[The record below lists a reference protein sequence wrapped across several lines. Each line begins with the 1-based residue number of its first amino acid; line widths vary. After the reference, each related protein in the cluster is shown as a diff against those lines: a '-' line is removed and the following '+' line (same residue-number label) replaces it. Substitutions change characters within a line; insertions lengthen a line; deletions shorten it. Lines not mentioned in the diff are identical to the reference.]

1 MKECELKNEPE
12 RNHRNAMKTGA
23 LACLLLFSVLTPQSV
38 LQAQGIAE
46 GGVEH
51 IFSYPV
57 GARAVAMGG
66 AYIASPSDASA
77 VYWNPG
83 GLDRLARKSFTLYY
97 ANLLAD
103 GQQQFLSYAHPT
115 VNFGT
120 IGLGVIRVGVSA
132 IDEYDDRDIRQ
143 GSFPFAQTQFILSY
157 GKQLPY
163 NLAIGS
169 SMKIE
174 QQDFILTGRPSA
186 VATGV
191 GMDIGITY
199 QSNLFSSFLQNLSLG
214 FIIQNAFPSTIQHN
228 ESVKTPRNFKVGM
241 AAPIRIASGTSHL
254 LVNIDFEKG
263 EGKSGKLH
271 FGTEYSYQGN
281 AMIRFGINGKD
292 LVYGFGAVINK
303 YKIDYSY
310 ESFSAVPTGFAGHR
324 LSFSM
329 DFGKTKQEIIQ
340 AEKDRRDREILAR
353 VTEQTR
359 INRQLDIQ
367 QKMKA
372 GKSFYQDGEYLKAY
386 IQFNAA
392 AQIDPKNATIRQWAS
407 RALEQHEKIQQ
418 ARIDSLQAATAAE
431 KEKQRT
437 AALVSQFLNNGR
449 DYFESGRLRKAISE
463 WESGLRIDPENAEL
477 LTWID
482 TAKKELNRQT
492 NELINQA
499 NRLASRGKFPMAVDK
514 LREVQ
519 RLGIED
525 PAKLKE
531 IQRKITLWN
540 SKLDFESAYRRG
552 LVEYERRNWKEAIRF
567 FDQALSIE
575 PNNTTVRDRRDRAEA
590 WMQSSNEK
598 WLNNEVKEKWR
609 NARRFLREGRYQEA
623 YELALEI
630 YRLQPRKI
638 QILRLLEDAEAKVK

>member
-1 MKECELKNEPE
+1 MRK
-12 RNHRNAMKTGA
+12 RA
-23 LACLLLFSVLTPQSV
+23 LACLLLPIMLAPR
-38 LQAQGIAE
+38 LLWGQGKAE
-46 GGVEH
+46 GGIEH

-57 GARAVAMGG
+57 GARAVALGG
-66 AYIASPSDASA
+66 AYIAAPMDASA
-77 VYWNPG
+77 VFWNPG
-83 GLDRLARKSFTLYY
+83 GLDRLTRKSFSLYY

-120 IGLGVIRVGVSA
+120 IGLGVIRVGVSE
-132 IDEYDDRDIRQ
+132 IQEYDERDLKQ
-143 GSFPFAQTQFILSY
+143 GVFPFAQTQFILSY

-169 SMKIE
+169 SLKIE

-191 GMDIGITY
+191 GVDIGITY
-199 QSNLFSSFLQNLSLG
+199 QANLFSSFLQNLSLG

-241 AAPIRIASGTSHL
+241 AAPIRIASGASHL
-254 LVNIDFEKG
+254 LINIDFEKG

-271 FGTEYSYQGN
+271 FGTEYNYQGN
-281 AMIRFGINGKD
+281 AMLRFGINGKD

-303 YKIDYSY
+303 YRIDYSY

-324 LSFSM
+324 VSFSM
-329 DFGKTKQEIIQ
+329 EFGKTKQEIIQ
-340 AEKDRRDREILAR
+340 AEKDRRDAEILAK

-392 AQIDPKNATIRQWAS
+392 ALLDPKNATIKQWAT
-407 RALEQHEKIQQ
+407 RALAQHEKLQQ
-418 ARIDSLQAATAAE
+418 ARIDSLQAVSAAE
-431 KEKQRT
+431 KEKQQK
-437 AALVSQFLNNGR
+437 AALVSQFLNNGK
-449 DYFESGRLRKAISE
+449 DYFESGRLRKAIDE
-463 WESGLRIDPENAEL
+463 WQSGLRIDPENAEL

-482 TAKKELNRQT
+482 TAKKELERQT

-499 NRLASRGKFPMAVDK
+499 NRLASQGKFPLAVDK

-519 RLGIED
+519 RLGID
-525 PAKLKE
+525 DQAKLRE
-531 IQRKITLWN
+531 IQQKITLWN

-552 LVEYERRNWKEAIRF
+552 LVEFERRNWKEAIRF
-567 FDQALSIE
+567 FDQALNIE
-575 PNNTTVRDRRDRAEA
+575 PNNATVRDRRDRANA
-590 WMQSSNEK
+590 WLNASNEK
-598 WLNNEVKEKWR
+598 WLNREVKEKWR

-630 YRLQPRKI
+630 YRLQPYKI
-638 QILRLLEDAEAKVK
+638 QILNLLEEAEAKVK